1 MRKYGIQVSF
11 EGYVLLLQQ
20 PLNTLWGKM
29 PPRPFAILI
38 RQSWII
44 NMCGPK
50 PIVSPQL
57 VFSSQKRLKQYVCY
71 NRLDNLTHGLRTP
84 NHGLRIPSEEI
95 GFTTR
100 PKIKSQSKNFRYG
113 RSKFCLP
120 HQPKVS
126 DFFDLCLHWV
136 SVVRAPNESIN
147 RGYLKKWADVA
158 DKI

>member
-1 MRKYGIQVSF
+1 MRKYGIQLSF

-84 NHGLRIPSEEI
+84 NHGLRTPSEEI
-95 GFTTR
+95 GFTAR
-100 PKIKSQSKNFRYG
+100 PKIKSQSQKANFVCHIG
-113 RSKFCLP
+113 PKF
-120 HQPKVS
+120 KVS
-126 DFFDLCLHWV
+126 LIYAFIGC
-136 SVVRAPNESIN
+136 P
-147 RGYLKKWADVA
+147 
-158 DKI
+158 

>member
-29 PPRPFAILI
+29 PPRPSAILI

-84 NHGLRIPSEEI
+84 SEEI
-95 GFTTR
+95 GFTAR
-100 PKIKSQSKNFRYG
+100 PKIKSQSKIFRYG
-113 RSKFCLP
+113 RSIFCLP
-120 HQPKVS
+120 HRPKIS

-136 SVVRAPNESIN
+136 SVVRAKE
-147 RGYLKKWADVA
+147 K
-158 DKI
+158 